1 MVATSVIFGARA
13 PRATW
18 FQTDGGAVRREGAGV
33 PGRGCAAARRTGT
46 LWGVSVKSQAGA
58 APRIQATFA
67 FVDLAGFTAL
77 TEAQGDE
84 DAADVAVR
92 FATLARA
99 ALAPGDRLIKTIGDA
114 VLVTSP

>member
-1 MVATSVIFGARA
+1 MS
-13 PRATW
+13 
-18 FQTDGGAVRREGAGV
+18 
-33 PGRGCAAARRTGT
+33 
-46 LWGVSVKSQAGA
+46 VSVKSQAGP

-99 ALAPGDRLIKTIGDA
+99 ALGTARSRAPAPRSSSA
-114 VLVTSP
+114 VA